1 MKKHLFFCFL
11 VLISFSVLAQ
21 SNDNY
26 ETSVTFPADYQ
37 VGDYVEFVQVGPI
50 DATASGNYEVSIS
63 YTRGNIA
70 AAATHIVAI
79 PHAAQSIWRE
89 AGRVNAN
96 DYLYQGVRNFTI
108 DCNAATARMRVRAV
122 ATNGIATPI
131 TVHIKIRSVNINSGW
146 NPLTVAGN
154 DAGITNLGA
163 MTNEWNLYTGRL
175 TSTASAE
182 IAIHANGNGYVG
194 IGTKSPTERLSVKG
208 KIRAQEIKVEADNN
222 TNWPDYV
229 FKKDYPLPKLADV
242 EKHIREK
249 GHLPEVPSA
258 KEVEKEGIALGT
270 NQALLLKK
278 IEELTLYIIEQQKK
292 IELLEQRMNKPVR
305 SLTK

>member
-1 MKKHLFFCFL
+1 MKKHLSFCFL
-11 VLISFSVLAQ
+11 VLISFSVFAQ

-37 VGDYVEFVQVGPI
+37 VGDYVEFVQAGPI

-108 DCNAATARMRVRAV
+108 DCNAATARIRVRAV

-146 NPLTVAGN
+146 NPLAVSGN

-182 IAIHANGNGYVG
+182 IALHANSSGYVG
-194 IGTKSPTERLSVKG
+194 IGTKNPTERLSVKG
-208 KIRAQEIKVEADNN
+208 KIRAQEIKVEADNG

-258 KEVEKEGIALGT
+258 KEVEKEGIALGA
-270 NQALLLKK
+270 NQAVLLKK

-292 IELLEQRMNKPVR
+292 IELLEQRMNKSDR
-305 SLTK
+305 SLNK